1 MDSFIKFVIRNF
13 QFVIIL
19 FMLKEKVHKVPRFS
33 ASDKSEIQH
42 RKQFY
47 QDISEDDK
55 VEFINGK
62 VIMHSPVKRRH
73 LESSGKLYRLLGDQ
87 VENHNLGKVYVEKA
101 MIHLTHNSYEPDICF
116 WKKELSDKF
125 TDDQMLF
132 PAPTLVVEILSPS
145 TQKNDRGI
153 KFIDYARHG
162 VEEYWLID
170 PLKKTFE
177 QYLLEGQVFKL
188 HKKKGTKGRIQAKT
202 ITGFDFDIERI
213 FNF

>member
-1 MDSFIKFVIRNF
+1 
-13 QFVIIL
+13 
-19 FMLKEKVHKVPRFS
+19 
-33 ASDKSEIQH
+33 
-42 RKQFY
+42 
-47 QDISEDDK
+47 
-55 VEFINGK
+55 
-62 VIMHSPVKRRH
+62 
-73 LESSGKLYRLLGDQ
+73 
-87 VENHNLGKVYVEKA
+87 
-101 MIHLTHNSYEPDICF
+101 MIHLKAATTHNSYEPDICF

-177 QYLLEGQVFKL
+177 QYLLDGQVFRLYKKL
-188 HKKKGTKGRIQAKT
+188 KNKGQIHAKT
-202 ITGFDFDIERI
+202 ITDFNFQLEYI

>member
-1 MDSFIKFVIRNF
+1 
-13 QFVIIL
+13 
-19 FMLKEKVHKVPRFS
+19 MLKEKVHKVPWFS
-33 ASDKSEIQH
+33 ASDKSEIQR

-55 VEFINGK
+55 AEFINGK
-62 VIMHSPVKRRH
+62 VIMHSPVKMRH
-73 LESSGKLYRLLGDQ
+73 WESSGKLYRLLGDQ
-87 VENHNLGKVYVEKA
+87 VENNNLGKVATEKA

-116 WKKELSDKF
+116 WKKEVSDKF
-125 TDDQMLF
+125 ADDQMLF